1 MPVMMQK
8 RFSISMLVMMQKRF
22 SIIKNKKNEAFGKGL
37 KYKRTD
43 LWGSEIFVFLGCIKI
58 PLHHIPDL
66 CTTMPVLSWECM
78 VMVFLC
84 ILSSLGK
91 VRDNNST

>member
-1 MPVMMQK
+1 
-8 RFSISMLVMMQKRF
+8 
-22 SIIKNKKNEAFGKGL
+22 
-37 KYKRTD
+37 
-43 LWGSEIFVFLGCIKI
+43 
-58 PLHHIPDL
+58 
-66 CTTMPVLSWECM
+66 MPVLSWECM